1 MTPSVCR
8 TKSARVC
15 HIRKIR
21 VCRLRSGVI
30 LDIISPVGQIR
41 VNVIMEGPLPFAL
54 AFVCGVLPT
63 VSPSWE
69 FSVF

>member
-1 MTPSVCR
+1 MTTSAGR
-8 TKSARVC
+8 IKSARVC
-15 HIRKIR
+15 RIRKTR
-21 VCRLRSGVI
+21 VCYLRSGVI

-41 VNVIMEGPLPFAL
+41 VNVVMEGPLPLAL